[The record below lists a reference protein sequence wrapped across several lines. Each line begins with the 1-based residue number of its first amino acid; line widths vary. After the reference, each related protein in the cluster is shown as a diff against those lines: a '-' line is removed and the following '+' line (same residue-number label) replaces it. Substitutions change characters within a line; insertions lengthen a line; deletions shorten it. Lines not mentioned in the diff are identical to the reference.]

1 MISKKLQDAIN
12 DQISFEIASGII
24 YKAMAAY
31 FASEDLPGFEHWM
44 ETQYQEELFH
54 SEKFAAYVNDAGGRV
69 KYLAM
74 DAPKND
80 YKSPLDAFENALK
93 HEQLVT
99 SRINKLMGIAKDEN
113 DFAAQICLQWFITE
127 QVEEEATFGRII
139 AELKR
144 IKDDG
149 RGLIMLDRELAQ
161 RTFTPPTTGA

>member
-1 MISKKLQDAIN
+1 MISEKLQDAIN

-31 FASEDLPGFEHWM
+31 LASEDLPGFEKWM
-44 ETQYQEELFH
+44 ETQYQEEIFH
-54 SEKFAAYVNDAGGRV
+54 SEKLATYVNDAGGRV

-74 DAPKND
+74 DAPQND
-80 YKSPLDAFENALK
+80 YDSPLDAFETALK

-99 SRINKLMGIAKDEN
+99 SRINNLMRIAKDEN

-127 QVEEEATFGRII
+127 QIEEEATFGQII

-144 IKDDG
+144 IEGDG
-149 RGLIMLDRELAQ
+149 RGLIMLDRELGQ
-161 RTFTPPTTGA
+161 RTFTPPAGE

>member
-1 MISKKLQDAIN
+1 MISERLQNAIN
-12 DQISFEIASGII
+12 DQITFEIASGII

-31 FASEDLPGFEHWM
+31 FASEDLPGFESWM

-54 SEKFAAYVNDAGGRV
+54 SEKLAAYVNDAGGRV

-74 DAPKND
+74 EAPCNEYD
-80 YKSPLDAFENALK
+80 SPLHAYETALK

-99 SRINKLMGIAKDEN
+99 SRINNLMAIAKEEN

-127 QVEEEATFGRII
+127 QVEEESSFGQII

-144 IKDDG
+144 IGDDG
-149 RGLIMLDRELAQ
+149 RGLIMLDRELGQ
-161 RTFTPPTTGA
+161 RTFTPPAGE

>member
-1 MISKKLQDAIN
+1 MISEKLQDAIN
-12 DQISFEIASGII
+12 DQITFEIASGII

-31 FASEDLPGFEHWM
+31 FSSEDLPGFEKWM

-54 SEKFAAYVNDAGGRV
+54 SEKLATYVNDAGGRV
-69 KYLAM
+69 KYLAI
-74 DAPKND
+74 DAPLNEYD
-80 YKSPLDAFENALK
+80 SPLHAFETALH

-99 SRINKLMGIAKDEN
+99 SRINNLMGIAKDEN

-127 QVEEEATFGRII
+127 QVEEEASFGQII

-149 RGLIMLDRELAQ
+149 RGLIMLDRELGQ
-161 RTFTPPTTGA
+161 RTFTPPAGE